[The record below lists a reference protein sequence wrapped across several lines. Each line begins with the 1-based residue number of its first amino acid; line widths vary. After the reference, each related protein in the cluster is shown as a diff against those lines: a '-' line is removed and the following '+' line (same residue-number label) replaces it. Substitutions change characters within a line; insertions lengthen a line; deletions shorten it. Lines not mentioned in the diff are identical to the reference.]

1 MTATVDITELDLRI
15 ALQAFLMDITGLTI
29 DNVLVGQQNLTPM
42 PLHDFIIMTPLKQI
56 GLSTN
61 RVKYDDN
68 GVYGEGKQLN
78 QRSTQWPCQIDC
90 YGENAADYAA
100 IIGTL
105 IRSDFAC
112 EWFRQNGNVITPLYC
127 SDPHQTTMI
136 NGEQQYEGRWTME
149 FIGQFNPSVTTRQDF
164 MDSITVGVIAA
175 DLKYPPE
182 SA

>member
-1 MTATVDITELDLRI
+1 MTATVDIKELDLRI
-15 ALQAFLMDITGLTI
+15 VLQAFLMDITGLSI

-42 PLHDFIIMTPLKQI
+42 PLSDCIIMTPMKQI
-56 GLSTN
+56 GMSTN
-61 RVKYDDN
+61 RVMYVDN
-68 GVYGEGKQLN
+68 GVYGDGLQQN

-90 YGENAADYAA
+90 YGDNAADNAA
-100 IIGTL
+100 VIGTL

-112 EWFRQNGNVITPLYC
+112 EWFRQNGNKLSPLYC

-136 NGEQQYEGRWTME
+136 NGEQQYESRWTLD
-149 FIGQFNPSVTTRQDF
+149 FVGQYNPIVSTRQDF
-164 MDSITVGVIAA
+164 MDSISVGLIAA

>member
-1 MTATVDITELDLRI
+1 
-15 ALQAFLMDITGLTI
+15 
-29 DNVLVGQQNLTPM
+29 
-42 PLHDFIIMTPLKQI
+42 
-56 GLSTN
+56 
-61 RVKYDDN
+61 
-68 GVYGEGKQLN
+68 
-78 QRSTQWPCQIDC
+78 TQWPCQIDC
-90 YGENAADYAA
+90 YGENAADNAS

>member
-1 MTATVDITELDLRI
+1 MTATLDITELQLRI
-15 ALQAFLMDITGLTI
+15 ALQAFLMDVTGLTI
-29 DNVLVGQQNLTPM
+29 DKVMAGQQNLVAM
-42 PLHDFIIMTPLKQI
+42 PLDDFIIFTPMKQI

-61 RVKYDDN
+61 RVTYGDN

-90 YGENAADYAA
+90 YGEGAADNAS
-100 IIGTL
+100 IISTL
-105 IRSDFAC
+105 IRTDFAC
-112 EWFRQNGNVITPLYC
+112 EWFRQNGNVLIPLYC

-136 NGEQQYEGRWTME
+136 NGEQQYEGRWTLD
-149 FIGQFNPSVTTRQDF
+149 FNGQYNPSVTTRQDF
-164 MDSITVGVIAA
+164 MDNIQVGTVAA

>member
-1 MTATVDITELDLRI
+1 MTPTLDIKELDLLI
-15 ALQAFLMDITGLTI
+15 PLQAFLMEITGLSI
-29 DNVLVGQQNLTPM
+29 DNVLDGQQNLTAM
-42 PLHDFIIMTPLKQI
+42 PLGDFVIMTPTKQI

-61 RVKYDDN
+61 RVNYVDN
-68 GVYGEGKQLN
+68 GVYGDGIQHN

-90 YGENAADYAA
+90 YGERAADHAA

-136 NGEQQYEGRWTME
+136 NGEQQYESRWTLD
-149 FIGQFNPSVTTRQDF
+149 FIGQYNPTVSTRQDF